1 MIWSLLKIIL
11 FVAAIAGLTYGAAL
25 LIETDEGLRLSMA
38 NFEVTLGPLQAVI
51 GLLLLMLALWLLMLL
66 MGLLVSVLRFLNGD
80 ETAISR
86 YFDRSR
92 ERRGFQALSDGM
104 LALASGEGHL
114 AKRKAERA
122 EKLLRRPDLTTL
134 ITAQASEMVG
144 DRSGAEEAYKRLLS
158 DDRTRFAGVRG
169 LMKQRLAAGDTA
181 VALKLAKKAFAL
193 KPKHSEIQDLLLK
206 LQADEHDWKG
216 ARATLNAKA
225 RAGQL
230 PRDVYRRR
238 DAILALQEARDVF
251 DEGKSIEA
259 RESAIAANKL
269 SPDLIPAAC
278 MAARGYIAA
287 GKPKYATRVLKK
299 AWGVRPHPD
308 LAAAFAE
315 IVQDETPGERVAR
328 FRALTDLKPDHEET
342 RLLRAELYIAA
353 EDFPAARRALG
364 DLVETHPTARV
375 LTIMAAIARGEG
387 QDDAVVRGWLSKALT
402 ANRGPQWTCD
412 NCHNIHSQWVPICE
426 NCGGFDTLSW
436 VEPPEGAGPSPTQ
449 TEMLPLLVGTPKPSG
464 TEDATTVDSPGP
476 DQRED
481 RPAGAG

>member
-11 FVAAIAGLTYGAAL
+11 FVAVVAGLTYGAAL
-25 LIETDEGLRLSMA
+25 LVESDEGLRLSVA
-38 NFEVTLGPLQAVI
+38 GFEMTLGPLQAVI
-51 GLLLLMLALWLLMLL
+51 LVLLLMLALWILMLL
-66 MGLLVSVLRFLNGD
+66 MGFLVSVLRFLNGD

-104 LALASGEGHL
+104 VALASGEGHL
-114 AKRKAERA
+114 ARRKAERA
-122 EKLLRRPDLTTL
+122 EKLLRRPELTTL

-144 DRSGAEEAYKRLLS
+144 DTSAAEAAYKRLLS
-158 DDRTRFAGVRG
+158 DERTRFAGIRG
-169 LMKQRLAAGDTA
+169 LVKQRLAAGDTA

-193 KPKHSEIQDLLLK
+193 KPKHAEMQDLLLK

-216 ARATLNAKA
+216 ARKTLSAKA
-225 RAGQL
+225 STGHL

-251 DEGKSIEA
+251 DEGSSIEA
-259 RESAIAANKL
+259 REAAIAANKL

-278 MAARGYIAA
+278 MAARSYIAG
-287 GKPKYATRVLKK
+287 GKPKYATRVLHK
-299 AWGVRPHPD
+299 AWLARPHPD

-315 IVQDETPGERVAR
+315 IVPDETPTERLKR
-328 FRALTDLKPDHEET
+328 FRLLIDDRPEHEES
-342 RLLRAELYIAA
+342 RLLKAELLIAA
-353 EDFPAARRALG
+353 EEFPEARRALG

-387 QDDAVVRGWLSKALT
+387 EDDAVVRGWLSKALT
-402 ANRGPQWTCD
+402 ASRGPQWTCEK
-412 NCHNIHSQWVPICE
+412 CHNIHSHWVPTCE

-436 VEPPEGAGPSPTQ
+436 MEPPDSSGPSATQ
-449 TEMLPLLVGTPKPSG
+449 TELLPLLVGASNGRKP
-464 TEDATTVDSPGP
+464 DAEVEAEVVDGEAE
-476 DQRED
+476 RE
-481 RPAGAG
+481 R